1 MELDKQKVLQGD
13 VDTDL
18 FAIGTG
24 EQDMAQK
31 EGSPLQDD
39 FVGLEGPQMG
49 NLSLKVANIS
59 DALDLVPVSE
69 REHVEHAVV
78 HAIGQ
83 GLDSLLKC
91 CQSFDDKYANSKYHQ
106 PWLCALQ
113 QAISNGAPAEQEDPE
128 EQLLQ
133 GPL

>member
-1 MELDKQKVLQGD
+1 
-13 VDTDL
+13 
-18 FAIGTG
+18 
-24 EQDMAQK
+24 MAQASEE
-31 EGSPLQDD
+31 EGSPLQDE
-39 FVGLEGPQMG
+39 FLGLEGPQMAK
-49 NLSLKVANIS
+49 LSLKAANIS
-59 DALDLVPVSE
+59 DALDLGPVSE
-69 REHVEHAVV
+69 REHVEHAVA
-78 HAIGQ
+78 HAMGQ